1 MQRFV
6 IFICNVFYSFE
17 LGFLIPLLP
26 GKIICI
32 YNLFVF
38 RLLRLLGGLS
48 VLFYVT
54 DYYLCF
60 NCSIQIC
67 IIFLVTL
74 HGFLMIILVLNSILF
89 SVVLFREPIFEM
101 YVFNFNYRIF
111 KSVVCFVLVCR
122 IIIIVS
128 MECIGFLGFNY
139 LFLDICRGIVDIK

>member
-111 KSVVCFVLVCR
+111 KSVGFTFTVYNSDGKPDFYDSEKDSFCYIY
-122 IIIIVS
+122 IIDG
-128 MECIGFLGFNY
+128 E
-139 LFLDICRGIVDIK
+139 